1 VLQETVP
8 EFLERNPNP
17 LPSLMTVE
25 RTKTSSY
32 QFYFLVRHYRKRV
45 DAVVHFFTYA
55 KGELGAVRGIIEE
68 HSVFG
73 GKDIYVLEGFGSKFV
88 ETLVLPDNATVLAET
103 DGGELKVEPQGYR
116 GKRPILKVLYKQL
129 GLSYH
134 KDEKGKSILT
144 QRGLIALDWSSLRSY
159 SLWEPFL
166 RKAKILA
173 WSNED
178 VEKELF
184 KTSGGNL
191 LTLIKRGQF
200 KGLFA
205 MAEKYGYSW
214 TYNHVV
220 ELLSELIHYRAL
232 RVMGYDEGKC
242 ARELGANER
251 SKRAREL
258 EEANQ
263 MLTSSDLGDLT
274 DRVVDLDP
282 LVMRNPKLG
291 FSLFV
296 LNAPIRVH

>member
-1 VLQETVP
+1 MLQETVP
-8 EFLERNPNP
+8 EFLERNPHP

-45 DAVVHFFTYA
+45 DANVHFFTYA
-55 KGELGAVRGIIEE
+55 KGELGAVKGLIEE
-68 HSVFG
+68 HSIFG
-73 GKDIYVLEGFGSKFV
+73 GRDLYVLEGFGSKFV
-88 ETLVLPDNATVLAET
+88 DSLVLPSSSIVLAET
-103 DGGELKVEPQGYR
+103 DGGQLKSVSYSYS
-116 GKRPILKVLYKQL
+116 GKRAILKTLYKQL

-134 KDEKGKSILT
+134 KDEEGHSILT
-144 QRGLIALDWSSLRSY
+144 QRGLISLDWTSLRSY
-159 SLWEPFL
+159 EQYEPLL
-166 RKAKILA
+166 RKAKIMA

-178 VEKELF
+178 VEAELF
-184 KTSGGNL
+184 RANQANS

-200 KGLFA
+200 KDLFA

-232 RVMGYDEGKC
+232 RVMGYDEKKC
-242 ARELGANER
+242 AKELGAEAR
-251 SKRAREL
+251 SRRAREL

-263 MLTSSDLGDLT
+263 MLTTSDLGELT
-274 DRVVDLDP
+274 ERVVELDT
-282 LVMRNPKLG
+282 LVTRNPKLG

-296 LNAPIRVH
+296 LNAPIRVR

>member
-17 LPSLMTVE
+17 LPNLMTVE

-32 QFYFLVRHYRKRV
+32 QFYLLVRHYRKRV
-45 DAVVHFFTYA
+45 DANIHFFTYT
-55 KGELGAVRGIIEE
+55 KGEFGAVRSLIEE

-73 GKDIYVLEGFGSKFV
+73 GRDMYVLEGFGSKFIDSLAPPQN
-88 ETLVLPDNATVLAET
+88 TTVLAET
-103 DGGELKVEPQGYR
+103 DGGLLKAEPYGYK

-129 GLSYH
+129 GLNYY
-134 KDEKGKSILT
+134 KDEEGRSILT
-144 QRGLIALDWSSLRSY
+144 QRGLISLDWSSLRSY
-159 SLWEPFL
+159 ELYEPLL
-166 RKAKILA
+166 RKAKILT

-178 VEKELF
+178 VGKELF
-184 KTSGGNL
+184 KSGRGNL

-200 KGLFA
+200 KDLFE

-251 SKRAREL
+251 SRRAQEL
-258 EEANQ
+258 EEANR
-263 MLTSSDLGDLT
+263 MLTLSDLGDLT
-274 DRVVDLDP
+274 DRVLDLDS
-282 LVMRNPKLG
+282 LIMRNPKLG

-296 LNAPIRVH
+296 LNAPIRVR